1 MKELLEKKN
10 SLLDEL
16 DIILNKAQSEK
27 RAFNDEELKKVAEIK
42 EEVRKIEETVK
53 LQDEVR
59 GLEKTAIKN
68 PEILTKEEARALEIR
83 KEEEAF
89 ISYLRES
96 RAAMPGGLQA
106 GNNGVVIPTTIA
118 NQIIDTVKNMSPIL
132 QKVKIWSVSGNL
144 TIPVYDFTQH
154 IVGFVSEGQTL
165 SASGSNFTSKQ
176 LTNHIVGTLALI
188 SRSMIT
194 RADIDVVPYVVSK
207 IGQAIGWFLENE
219 LINNTNSTFS
229 GTLANGVTQTLNG
242 ATTLVITAQE
252 LLNLQMKVPQVYQPN
267 CAWLMHPN
275 TLSYIQGLTA
285 GAGNNLLLMGNS
297 LSEYGP
303 HTLLGKDVYLSD
315 NMPQIGV
322 NAREIYYGDFSG
334 LHVKL
339 AKGVEI
345 QVLQEKYADSYSYG
359 VTGYCEVDANLP
371 EVQKLAVYV
380 GK

>member
-27 RAFNDEELKKVAEIK
+27 RAFDDEELKKVAGIK

-59 GLEKTAIKN
+59 GLEKTVIKN

-132 QKVKIWSVSGNL
+132 QKVKIWAVSGNL

-303 HTLLGKDVYLSD
+303 HSLLGKDVYLSD

-322 NAREIYYGDFSG
+322 NSREIYYGDFSG